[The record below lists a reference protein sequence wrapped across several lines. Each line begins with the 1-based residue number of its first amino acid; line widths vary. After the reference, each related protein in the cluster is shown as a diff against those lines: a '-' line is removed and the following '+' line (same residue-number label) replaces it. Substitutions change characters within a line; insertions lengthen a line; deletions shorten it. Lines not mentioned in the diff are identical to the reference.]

1 MDYKKL
7 KKNFEDHRFLT
18 SYFETKEAA
27 AAYLKD
33 KIRGERVGF
42 GGSMTCQEMGLYEL
56 LKENNQVVWHWKD
69 EMPAAA
75 ARRAAMDSTV
85 YILSA
90 NGVSET
96 GELVNIDGTGNRVAA
111 SLFGP
116 ERVFYVVGR
125 NKIAP
130 DLHSAIARAKN
141 TACTKNARCLGIKTP
156 CTASGELR
164 CHDCNS
170 PARICSASVIL
181 ERPCNGMTV
190 ELVFINEDLGY

>member
-1 MDYKKL
+1 MDYGKL

-18 SYFETKEAA
+18 SYFETREEA
-27 AAYLKD
+27 AAYLKE
-33 KIRGERVGF
+33 KIRGEKVGF

-69 EMPAAA
+69 EMTAAE

-96 GELVNIDGTGNRVAA
+96 GELVNIDGTGNRAAA

-116 ERVFYVVGR
+116 ERVFYVIGIR
-125 NKIAP
+125 SPRTFTAPLPGLKIRPVRKMP
-130 DLHSAIARAKN
+130 DA
-141 TACTKNARCLGIKTP
+141 LG
-156 CTASGELR
+156 SR
-164 CHDCNS
+164 
-170 PARICSASVIL
+170 
-181 ERPCNGMTV
+181 RPVPRRKSCAVMTV
-190 ELVFINEDLGY
+190 IVRPGSAAPQ

>member
-1 MDYKKL
+1 MRHDKNL
-7 KKNFEDHRFLT
+7 KE
-18 SYFETKEAA
+18 
-27 AAYLKD
+27 
-33 KIRGERVGF
+33 KIRGEKVGF

-69 EMPAAA
+69 EMTAAE

-96 GELVNIDGTGNRVAA
+96 GELVNIDGTGNRAAA

-116 ERVFYVVGR
+116 ERVFYVIGR

-130 DLHSAIARAKN
+130 DLHSTIARAKN
-141 TACTKNARCLGIKTP
+141 TACTKNARRLGVKTP
-156 CTASGELR
+156 CAASEELR
-164 CHDCNS
+164 CYDCNS
-170 PARICSASVIL
+170 PARICSATVIL

>member
-1 MDYKKL
+1 
-7 KKNFEDHRFLT
+7 
-18 SYFETKEAA
+18 
-27 AAYLKD
+27 
-33 KIRGERVGF
+33 
-42 GGSMTCQEMGLYEL
+42 
-56 LKENNQVVWHWKD
+56 
-69 EMPAAA
+69 
-75 ARRAAMDSTV
+75 MDSTV

-96 GELVNIDGTGNRVAA
+96 GELVNIDGTGNRAAA

-116 ERVFYVVGR
+116 ERVFYVIGR

-141 TACTKNARCLGIKTP
+141 TACTKNARRLGVKTP
-156 CTASGELR
+156 CTASGELH
-164 CHDCNS
+164 CYDCNS
-170 PARICSASVIL
+170 PARICSATVIL